1 MTASRGRRASPRGG
15 AIEALGWGIFCA
27 SSWAWCIGLFL
38 PTVLRRLLGWPGFIA
53 FAIPNVLGCAAFG
66 FVLDLKRSRRLQR
79 DHRGAMVLFSAVTI
93 AYQLL
98 LAGWTASALLGPML
112 GGHGQPVSWQR
123 WAACGIGLGC
133 AGTIGLAV
141 SFARDRLIPAIA
153 AVAWLLS
160 AGVLGFTVFDVAPI
174 AMPEPELA
182 AAQVWGLLPALL
194 LGFLLCPYLDL
205 TFHRALRHGPR
216 RATFATFGVTFATLI
231 VLVAFLADPEG
242 PLGIRLTPLVLAQ
255 LWVQLG
261 FTIGAHSREIRL
273 ATQHAPGPMP
283 RWITPSAIAAGAIL
297 ALPGIAGEPNYLRML
312 GWYGLVFPAYVLLA
326 MVGERR
332 KPMLRTWLLLAVV
345 LAIGLPLYERGIS
358 AFEFGWMAI
367 PAPILLA
374 SAWWLR
380 RRSSG
385 SASAGK

>member
-1 MTASRGRRASPRGG
+1 MTAPRGRQASSRGG
-15 AIEALGWGIFCA
+15 AIDALGWGIFCA

-38 PTVLRRLLGWPGFIA
+38 PTVLRRLLGWPGFLA
-53 FAIPNVLGCAAFG
+53 FAIPNVIGCAAFG

-112 GGHGQPVSWQR
+112 GGCGRPMSWR
-123 WAACGIGLGC
+123 SWAACGIGLACTGM
-133 AGTIGLAV
+133 IGLAV

-160 AGVLGFTVFDVAPI
+160 AGVLGFTVLDVAPI

-182 AAQVWGLLPALL
+182 EAQLWGLMPALL

-205 TFHRALRHGPR
+205 TFHRALRRGPR
-216 RATFATFGVTFATLI
+216 KATFATFGLTFATLI

-261 FTIGAHSREIRL
+261 FTIGAHWREVRF
-273 ATQHAPGPMP
+273 ATQPASNRAS
-283 RWITPSAIAAGAIL
+283 RWIVPASLSAGALL
-297 ALPGIAGEPNYLRML
+297 ALPGVADEPNYLRML

-332 KPMLRTWLLLAVV
+332 KPSPRTWLLFAIV
-345 LAIGLPLYERGIS
+345 LAIGLPMYERGIS

-374 SAWWLR
+374 ATWWIR
-380 RRSSG
+380 RRSLA
-385 SASAGK
+385 SASK

>member
-1 MTASRGRRASPRGG
+1 MTAPRGRQASSRGG
-15 AIEALGWGIFCA
+15 AIDALGWGIFCA

-38 PTVLRRLLGWPGFIA
+38 PTVLRRLLGWPGFLA
-53 FAIPNVLGCAAFG
+53 FAIPNVIGCAAFG

-98 LAGWTASALLGPML
+98 LAGWTASELLGPML
-112 GGHGQPVSWQR
+112 GGCGRPMSWR
-123 WAACGIGLGC
+123 SWAACGIGLACTGM
-133 AGTIGLAV
+133 IGLAV

-160 AGVLGFTVFDVAPI
+160 AGVLGFTVLDVAPI

-182 AAQVWGLLPALL
+182 EAQLWGLMPALL

-205 TFHRALRHGPR
+205 TFHRALRRGPR
-216 RATFATFGVTFATLI
+216 QATFATFGLTFATLI

-261 FTIGAHSREIRL
+261 FTIGAHWREVRF
-273 ATQHAPGPMP
+273 ATQHASNRAS
-283 RWITPSAIAAGAIL
+283 RWIVPASLSAGALL
-297 ALPGIAGEPNYLRML
+297 ALPGIASEPNYLRML

-332 KPMLRTWLLLAVV
+332 KPSPRTWLLFAIV
-345 LAIGLPLYERGIS
+345 LAIGLPMYERGIS

-374 SAWWLR
+374 ATWWIR
-380 RRSSG
+380 RRSLA
-385 SASAGK
+385 SASK